1 MCGISAIVSLRPAS
15 LAGLIHAMTN
25 VIRHRG
31 PDDEGYGLF
40 HMADRQPNLYGGI
53 DTPKETYHSHIP
65 YAPAAPIEAAQDDTS
80 VIALGHRRLS
90 IQDISPSGHQ
100 PMSGAKGRYW
110 IVFNGEIYNFIEL
123 REELQQL
130 GHVFHTQTD
139 TEVLLAAY
147 AEWGRA
153 CLHRFNGMFSF
164 LLFDTRSQVLFAA
177 RDRFGVKPLYYWIS
191 AEGYIAFASEIKQFS
206 VLPGW
211 SAHVNA
217 QRAYD
222 FLNWSLI
229 DHTHE
234 TLFRGVYQ
242 LRNGEALELQCGVRL
257 EIAPSAFGGTLST
270 YQWYKLEPRQ
280 FSGSFSD
287 AAHRF
292 CELLTDSVRLRLR
305 ADVPVGSCLSGGLD
319 SSSIVCAMN
328 MLLQV
333 QDARALQKT
342 FSACADVPRFDE
354 REFIDEVT
362 RHTKTEAHHVYPPLD
377 RLFGTLDAITHHQ
390 DEPFGSTSI
399 YAQWCVFGL
408 AHSNAVKVMLDGQ
421 GADELLGGYH
431 SYFSPHLARLARL
444 GQWSQLWREMKA
456 VKSAHGYSTL
466 WLVEQTMNNLLPEII
481 RQPLRTFAGKSS
493 ISPPW
498 IDFSRLAA
506 RPLDPFFVAGGAKCV
521 SVRALSHAQL
531 THTNV
536 QMLLHWEDRN
546 SMAHSVEARVP
557 FLDYRLVEFAL
568 GLPDEFK
575 IRDGVTKL
583 VLRESMR
590 SFLPERIRNR
600 MDKLGFVTPEE
611 VWLREQNPG
620 GFRRAL
626 LEAVDAS
633 AGILNS
639 KAFSF
644 LEDVIDGRRPFN
656 FAIWRWISFGKWM
669 KVFDVKP

>member
-1 MCGISAIVSLRPAS
+1 MCGISAIVSLRPAP
-15 LAGLIHAMTN
+15 LAGLIRSMTD

-40 HMADRQPNLYGGI
+40 CMADQQPILYGGV
-53 DTPKETYHSHIP
+53 DTPQETYHSHTP
-65 YAPAAPIEAAQDDTS
+65 YAPAAPIEAASVDAS

-90 IQDISPSGHQ
+90 ILDISPSGHQ
-100 PMSGAKGRYW
+100 PMAGADGRYW
-110 IVFNGEIYNFIEL
+110 IVFNGEIYNFLEL
-123 REELQQL
+123 REELRQL
-130 GHVFHTQTD
+130 GHEFHTQTD

-164 LLFDTRSQVLFAA
+164 LLFDARSRVLFAA

-191 AEGYIAFASEIKQFS
+191 PEGYIAFASEIKQFS

-242 LRNGEALELQCGVRL
+242 LRNGEALELQCGERL
-257 EIAPSAFGGTLST
+257 EIAPSVSGGTLPT
-270 YQWYKLEPRQ
+270 YQWYQLEPRQ
-280 FSGSFSD
+280 FSGSFTD

-292 CELLTDSVRLRLR
+292 YELLTDSVRLRLR

-328 MLLQV
+328 VLLQAK
-333 QDARALQKT
+333 DAHALQKT

-354 REFIDEVT
+354 RDYIDEVT
-362 RHTKTEAHHVYPPLD
+362 RHTRTEAHHVYPPLD
-377 RLFGTLDAITHHQ
+377 SLFGTLDAITRHQ

-399 YAQWCVFGL
+399 YAQWHVFAL

-431 SYFSPHLARLARL
+431 SYFSPYLARLARHGRWL
-444 GQWSQLWREMKA
+444 QLWREMTA
-456 VKSAHGYSTL
+456 VKMVHGHSKL
-466 WLVEQTMNNLLPEII
+466 WSIQQTMNNLLPEFI
-481 RQPLRTFAGKSS
+481 RQPLRTLAGKSS
-493 ISPPW
+493 VSPSW
-498 IDFSRLAA
+498 IDFSRLDAQ
-506 RPLDPFFVAGGAKCV
+506 PLDPFVVAGGAKCT
-521 SVRALSHAQL
+521 SVQALSHAQL

-557 FLDYRLVEFAL
+557 FLDYRLVEFVL

-575 IRDGVTKL
+575 IKDGVTKR
-583 VLRESMR
+583 VLREGMR
-590 SFLPERIRNR
+590 GVLPERIRNR

-611 VWLREQNPG
+611 VWVREQNPG

-626 LEAVDAS
+626 REAVGAS
-633 AGILNS
+633 AGILS
-639 KAFSF
+639 DKTLII
-644 LEDVIDGRRPFN
+644 LEDIIAARRSFDP
-656 FAIWRWISFGKWM
+656 ALWRWISFGNWM
-669 KVFDVKP
+669 KVFSVKP